1 MTPEQF
7 VYWLQGYV
15 EIHKPEQDGG
25 REDAHVWQ
33 EIKNHLDLVL
43 TKKTTEVRLTIEPM
57 EDRLRPYALGRR
69 PPGPSLSHD
78 KNGW

>member
-15 EIHKPEQDGG
+15 EIAKPEGL
-25 REDAHVWQ
+25 VWQ

-43 TKKTTEVRLTIEPM
+43 HKQTPQVSKGPLSPYGKDLFERE
-57 EDRLRPYALGRR
+57 LREGRAIPYTL
-69 PPGPSLSHD
+69 PGAPVITC
-78 KNGW
+78 

>member
-15 EIHKPEQDGG
+15 EIAKPEGL
-25 REDAHVWQ
+25 VWQ

-43 TKKTTEVRLTIEPM
+43 TKKTPVIDYDQYRKELETSLKAGKAYPYTI
-57 EDRLRPYALGRR
+57 
-69 PPGPSLSHD
+69 PGVFTC
-78 KNGW
+78 